1 MKSFLAAGIFAG
13 ICLMFICLTLS
24 AGVASVKGEN
34 ATNNVTLPENMEHAV
49 TNVNTNTIQNISLN
63 LVLIKNMTEIINIIM
78 PQNMTNAT
86 EAMIGL
92 RNITS
97 PL

>member
-1 MKSFLAAGIFAG
+1 MEERMKSLLAAGI
-13 ICLMFICLTLS
+13 ILVFISLTLS
-24 AGVASVKGEN
+24 VGIASVKGEN
-34 ATNNVTLPENMEHAV
+34 ATDNMTLPEKIGHET
-49 TNVNTNTIQNISLN
+49 TNVNTIQHNSLN
-63 LVLIKNMTEIINIIM
+63 IILIKNMTEIINIIM

-97 PL
+97 SPL